1 MTAFA
6 GVRVLDFARG
16 TPGSLAA
23 MLLADYGAEV
33 LKVHAPQV
41 DDPPDARM
49 WGRNKKLLAL
59 DLAKPADV
67 RRAEALLAGADVAIF
82 DTTPNEDAAHA
93 FNEAVCRKL
102 NPALVRAWL
111 PPYGHAGDE
120 SELPIASHLLLSAMT
135 AVAFRQGSYA
145 DQPVCLIAP
154 LLHYGQGVLA
164 AASIAASLIARKRN
178 GAGRNLRVSGLDTVS
193 QMNGATRDVGA
204 SAQAVSRPV
213 GGGPHYR
220 LYSGGDGKW
229 LFLGSLFPPFIDNA
243 RIALGMAPREG
254 DGMGDE
260 PLYIAAFATKTRD
273 EWVAIMR
280 EAGVPCAPVGEN
292 ADWFK
297 SEPVAANALAV
308 RVGDVDMPGLP
319 AQLSATPGA
328 IRHGLEP
335 AGDVAW
341 DARAATAPA
350 QADTAP
356 LAGFRVLDMG
366 VVIAGASAGA
376 ILSNLGAD
384 VLKIEGADG
393 DPFRSSGL
401 VSAAFNRGKRAF
413 TLDLKNE
420 KGKALF
426 LHAARGADVVLDN
439 FRLGVRTRLGID
451 YPAVQAV
458 NPRIVSCSIT
468 AYGRKGARAP
478 WPGFDPLLQ
487 AESGLVQRQGGRG
500 KEPVYHQ
507 IAVNDVASAAVTAFS
522 ILAAL
527 HAREAN
533 GAGQEVITSLASQSV
548 FYQARAFTT
557 YPGSPEIDDGDRDC
571 IGTAALKRFY
581 QCADGWIAIDCR
593 DASSVAALQRTL
605 GVTLPAHALSAERFS
620 DVADVL
626 AVAFASRSVGEIAPA
641 LRAAGVAATKAR
653 RSDDSYVDP
662 YLAANAYFLQFDHK
676 EFGRILGVT
685 GYGASGGKTHT
696 FSRPSPLLGEHTREV
711 LKELGK
717 SDAEID
723 ALVAERGVFVT
734 PQN

>member
-6 GVRVLDFARG
+6 GVRVLDFARA

-33 LKVHAPQV
+33 LKVHAPLA

-67 RRAEALLAGADVAIF
+67 KRAEALLAGADVAIF
-82 DTTPNEDAAHA
+82 DGTPGEDGAQPL
-93 FNEAVCRKL
+93 NEAACLKL
-102 NPALVRAWL
+102 NPGLVRAWL
-111 PPYGHAGDE
+111 PPYGHTGEE
-120 SELPIASHLLLSAMT
+120 SELTLSSHLLLSAMT
-135 AVAFRQGSYA
+135 AVSFRQGSYA

-154 LLHYGQGVLA
+154 LLHYGQGVLG
-164 AASIAASLIARKRN
+164 AASIAASLIARKRT
-178 GAGRNLRVSGLDTVS
+178 GAGRALRVSGLDTVS

-204 SAQAVSRPV
+204 SAQAVARPV

-220 LYSGGDGKW
+220 LYPCKDGKW

-243 RIALGMAPREG
+243 RLALGMAPREG

-260 PLYIAAFATKTRD
+260 PLYLAAFAAKTRD
-273 EWVAIMR
+273 EWVEIMR
-280 EAGVPCAPVGEN
+280 AAGVPCAAVSDN
-292 ADWFK
+292 KTWFK

-308 RVGDVDMPGLP
+308 RVGDADMPGLP

-335 AGDVAW
+335 ANDVAW
-341 DARAATAPA
+341 DARANSAPA
-350 QADTAP
+350 QADTPP
-356 LAGFRVLDMG
+356 LTGFRVLDMG

-376 ILSNLGAD
+376 ILANLGAD

-413 TLDLKNE
+413 TLDLKHE

-426 LHAARGADVVLDN
+426 LEAARDADVVLDN

-451 YPAVQAV
+451 YPAVSAL

-468 AYGRKGARAP
+468 AYGRKGERAP

-487 AESGLVQRQGGRG
+487 SESGLQQRQGGHG

-527 HAREAN
+527 HAREAS

-557 YPGSPEIDDGDRDC
+557 FPGSPEVDDGDRDC

-593 DASSVAALQRTL
+593 TLADVEALERTL
-605 GVTLPAHALSAERFS
+605 GVALPKGALTAPRFG
-620 DVADVL
+620 DVADTL
-626 AVAFASRSVGEIAPA
+626 TAAFVEQSVEIAA
-641 LRAAGVAATKAR
+641 TLRTAGVSAVKAR
-653 RSDDSYVDP
+653 RADDSYVDP
-662 YLAANAYFLQFDHK
+662 LLAANGYFLQFDHK
-676 EFGRILGVT
+676 QFGRILGVT
-685 GYGASGGKTHT
+685 GYGASGGKTHP
-696 FSRPSPLLGEHTREV
+696 FNRPSPLLGEHTREV
-711 LKELGK
+711 LAEMGK
-717 SDAEID
+717 SEAEID
-723 ALVAERGVFVT
+723 ALIAERAVFVT
-734 PQN
+734 PQS